1 MKKMKT
7 LHLLALLALGSTL
20 GCKKDEANSA
30 NPAPPSAAEASP
42 ATAAPPAPVSIAP
55 PEIVATAP
63 APPASFSALN
73 QALQLWVPI
82 KGFPKDLNELVTAKY
97 IAQLPP
103 LPPGK
108 KFAID
113 QASIRV
119 ILVDQ

>member
-1 MKKMKT
+1 MKT
-7 LHLLALLALGSTL
+7 PHLLVLLTLASTL
-20 GCKKDEANSA
+20 GCKKENANSA
-30 NPAPPSAAEASP
+30 NPAPATAAEAASP
-42 ATAAPPAPVSIAP
+42 TAAPPAPVSIVP

-63 APPASFSALN
+63 APPANFAALN

-113 QASIRV
+113 ESNIRV
-119 ILVDQ
+119 IVVDQ